1 MISTEDTFETVKEFL
16 RARLE
21 IDTDTLTMESK
32 LEDLG
37 IDSLMQME
45 LIFDFEEKF
54 NFQMPDLD
62 ERPTTVGELVK
73 VVQDNLPVSSGTDEA
88 KPSK

>member
-21 IDTDTLTMESK
+21 IDTDALTMDSK

-45 LIFDFEEKF
+45 LIFDFEDKF
-54 NFQMPDLD
+54 HFQMPDLD
-62 ERPTTVGELVK
+62 ERPTTVGELVQ
-73 VVQDNLPVSSGTDEA
+73 VVQANLPSEKDSIDVKA
-88 KPSK
+88 KD